1 MKQVTDR
8 FDEGKRTVNEFIK
21 FLENR
26 GAIEVDTA
34 RKMQALFAKPPT
46 VAENGWV
53 TVFFS
58 KEACLAHVLFVAP
71 SVQDGAPSERKQK
84 S

>member
-1 MKQVTDR
+1 MKGNVP
-8 FDEGKRTVNEFIK
+8 GEFIK

-26 GAIEVDTA
+26 GAIAIEVDTA